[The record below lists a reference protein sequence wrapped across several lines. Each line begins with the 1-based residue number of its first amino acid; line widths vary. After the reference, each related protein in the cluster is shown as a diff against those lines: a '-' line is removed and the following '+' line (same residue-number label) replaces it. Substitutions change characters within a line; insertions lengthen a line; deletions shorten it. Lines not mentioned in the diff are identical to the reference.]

1 MSTRPKCVSVTQS
14 LIRINN
20 KPGVAGRECRS
31 GTTNRYIPSNVFA
44 QRRKDILLK
53 VGILVAQRELS
64 LRQDNWWEA
73 AGARS
78 LVRTKDLAHQHSQWP
93 VATPQQ
99 LFARAKN
106 SRA

>member
-1 MSTRPKCVSVTQS
+1 MS
-14 LIRINN
+14 L
-20 KPGVAGRECRS
+20 
-31 GTTNRYIPSNVFA
+31 
-44 QRRKDILLK
+44 RKDILLK

-78 LVRTKDLAHQHSQWP
+78 LVRTKNLAHQHSQWP

-106 SRA
+106 SRAWDARQAAFCCCASFRSCHPGEGNCRGATIFCE